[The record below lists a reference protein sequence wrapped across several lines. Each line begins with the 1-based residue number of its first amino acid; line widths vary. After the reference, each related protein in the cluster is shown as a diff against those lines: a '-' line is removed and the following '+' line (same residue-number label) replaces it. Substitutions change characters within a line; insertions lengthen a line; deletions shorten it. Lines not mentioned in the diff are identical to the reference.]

1 MIRSSV
7 RIAAA
12 VSLFVLATGVTP
24 LLLAEPSTKERLD
37 SIERKLDSRGL
48 LELLNRVEQMQRDV
62 QQLRGDIEV
71 QAHTLEDMQRRQREQ
86 YLDID
91 RRLQQF
97 ETGQVGTAPIPPAP
111 MSSPPQTST
120 SVPPLPT
127 GSLPLTS
134 QPAMPPLAVP
144 PGAASAPAAPLTL
157 TPGTPEQKAEYD
169 TALAILRE
177 GRYAEAAEAF
187 NRFLA
192 ANPASSYSD
201 NASYWLGE
209 TYYVTRD
216 FDRALATFRGLASN
230 YPDSPK
236 VSDGRLKMGYI
247 YYEKKDWANARQELE
262 TVASQY
268 PGSTAARLADDRLRR
283 MQKEGH

>member
-1 MIRSSV
+1 M
-7 RIAAA
+7 
-12 VSLFVLATGVTP
+12 TT
-24 LLLAEPSTKERLD
+24 
-37 SIERKLDSRGL
+37 
-48 LELLNRVEQMQRDV
+48 
-62 QQLRGDIEV
+62 
-71 QAHTLEDMQRRQREQ
+71 
-86 YLDID
+86 
-91 RRLQQF
+91 
-97 ETGQVGTAPIPPAP
+97 GTA
-111 MSSPPQTST
+111 
-120 SVPPLPT
+120 
-127 GSLPLTS
+127 
-134 QPAMPPLAVP
+134 
-144 PGAASAPAAPLTL
+144 
-157 TPGTPEQKAEYD
+157 EQQAEYD

-177 GRYAEAAEAF
+177 GRYAEAVEAF

-192 ANPASSYSD
+192 ANPANSYSD

-216 FDRALATFRGLASN
+216 FDRALATFNGLAAN

-262 TVASQY
+262 TVVSHY

>member
-1 MIRSSV
+1 MTRSSV
-7 RIAAA
+7 RITAA

-71 QAHTLEDMQRRQREQ
+71 QTHTLEDMQRRQREQ

-91 RRLQQF
+91 RRLQQI
-97 ETGQVGTAPIPPAP
+97 ETGQVGTVPVQP
-111 MSSPPQTST
+111 SSPSALSP
-120 SVPPLPT
+120 PT
-127 GSLPLTS
+127 GSTSLTS
-134 QPAMPPLAVP
+134 RPATPPPLAMPPGASSAVEK
-144 PGAASAPAAPLTL
+144 SAAPLTL

-169 TALAILRE
+169 TGLAILRE

-192 ANPASSYSD
+192 ANPANSYSD

-216 FDRALATFRGLASN
+216 YDRALATFRQLAAN
-230 YPDSPK
+230 YPDSTK

-247 YYEKKDWANARQELE
+247 YYEKKDWVNARQELE
-262 TVASQY
+262 TVVSQY

>member
-1 MIRSSV
+1 MTRSSV
-7 RIAAA
+7 RITAA
-12 VSLFVLATGVTP
+12 VSLFVFATGVTP

-71 QAHTLEDMQRRQREQ
+71 QTHTLEDMQRRQREQ

-91 RRLQQF
+91 RRLQQM
-97 ETGQVGTAPIPPAP
+97 ETGQVGAVPVRP
-111 MSSPPQTST
+111 SSPSALSP
-120 SVPPLPT
+120 PT
-127 GSLPLTS
+127 GSPSLTS
-134 QPAMPPLAVP
+134 RPAMPPPLAMP
-144 PGAASAPAAPLTL
+144 PGASSAVEKPAAPLTL
-157 TPGTPEQKAEYD
+157 TAGTPEQKAEYD

-192 ANPASSYSD
+192 ANPANSYSD

-216 FDRALATFRGLASN
+216 YDRALATFRGLAAN
-230 YPDSPK
+230 YPDSTK

-247 YYEKKDWANARQELE
+247 YYEKKDWVNARQELE
-262 TVASQY
+262 TVVSQY

>member
-1 MIRSSV
+1 MTRSRV
-7 RIAAA
+7 RITAA

-71 QAHTLEDMQRRQREQ
+71 QTHTQEDMQRRQREQ

-91 RRLQQF
+91 RRLQQL
-97 ETGQVGTAPIPPAP
+97 ETGQVGTVPVQP
-111 MSSPPQTST
+111 SSPSALSP
-120 SVPPLPT
+120 PT
-127 GSLPLTS
+127 GSPSLTS
-134 QPAMPPLAVP
+134 RPAMPPLTAP
-144 PGAASAPAAPLTL
+144 PGAAAVVEMPAAPLTL
-157 TPGTPEQKAEYD
+157 TAGTPEQKAEYD

-192 ANPASSYSD
+192 ANPANSYSD

-216 FDRALATFRGLASN
+216 YDRALATFRGLAAN
-230 YPDSPK
+230 YPDSTK

-247 YYEKKDWANARQELE
+247 YYEKKDWVNARQELE
-262 TVASQY
+262 TVVSQY